1 MSVVAILGYRFLDHG
16 IRTRQFNHR
25 SKQRLKTV
33 DLIIK
38 HGQRRNGDWPWP
50 LGPPTFS
57 QILGTCVDNHSI
69 FGYWRS
75 YFVYVKKR
83 HSSFDGDF
91 NNPVGWLVFFS
102 GWGSMFSTPVES
114 KLGETA
120 TWSAHCFFLGTCNAG
135 TPIPMVPC
143 HTMPNQEICMGA
155 GVPIGPE
162 HESRQGPSW
171 ASRVLSNQTLDC
183 SLDSLGWIT
192 RAPTSAEHRLWHVC
206 KSDGR

>member
-91 NNPVGWLVFFS
+91 NNPVGWLVFFLVGAQWTQTWRDSNMICTLFLFGNLQCWNPHSHGALPYHAES
-102 GWGSMFSTPVES
+102 GNLYGSGGSYRPW
-114 KLGETA
+114 
-120 TWSAHCFFLGTCNAG
+120 TWIAPRSFLGIKSSEQ
-135 TPIPMVPC
+135 P
-143 HTMPNQEICMGA
+143 
-155 GVPIGPE
+155 
-162 HESRQGPSW
+162 
-171 ASRVLSNQTLDC
+171 D
-183 SLDSLGWIT
+183 T
-192 RAPTSAEHRLWHVC
+192 RLQF
-206 KSDGR
+206 G